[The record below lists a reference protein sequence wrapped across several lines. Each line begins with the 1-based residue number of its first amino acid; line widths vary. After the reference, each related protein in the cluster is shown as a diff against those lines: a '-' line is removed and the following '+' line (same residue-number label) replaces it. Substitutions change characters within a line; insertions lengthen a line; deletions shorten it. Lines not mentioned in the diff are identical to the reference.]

1 MASGDTPDLASIVS
15 ARATASVPPDV
26 QAMANALQ
34 ASYGAAA
41 RAVLAYGSSL
51 RGIALEDTL
60 VDFYVLV
67 SSYAETHRNPISRHA
82 NRLLPPNVYYF
93 EHEVGGRVLRAKVAV
108 VSLDQFERK
117 VSVATSNPYFW
128 ARFAQPCALVYARD
142 DEARTRTLGAL
153 GTAVATALTNA
164 APLTAKDDAASL
176 WIAVL
181 EATYRT
187 ELRPES
193 VSRASAIV
201 DADRAYYESL
211 ATSPGGREAI
221 RNGSAQDVSEASVRR
236 LWWRRRLAG
245 KLLTVARLIKAGF
258 TFQGGADYIAWK
270 ISRHSGI
277 EVTVTPWQRRHP
289 ILAALMLAPRLYFKG
304 GFR

>member
-1 MASGDTPDLASIVS
+1 MTSVDVRDLEAIVTE
-15 ARATASVPPDV
+15 RATAPVPADV
-26 QAMANALQ
+26 QAMADGLQ
-34 ASYGAAA
+34 AEYASSAEAI
-41 RAVLAYGSSL
+41 LAYGSSL

-67 SSYAETHRNPISRHA
+67 SSYKSIHRSRIARHA

-93 EHEVGGRVLRAKVAV
+93 EHEVSGRMLRAKVAV
-108 VSLDQFERK
+108 VSLEQFEQK
-117 VSVATSNPYFW
+117 VSPATSNPYFW
-128 ARFAQPCALVYARD
+128 ARFAQPCALVYARSND
-142 DEARTRTLGAL
+142 ARRRTLAALATAVGTALANAAAL
-153 GTAVATALTNA
+153 GAREGAALWVA
-164 APLTAKDDAASL
+164 
-176 WIAVL
+176 IL

-193 VSRASAIV
+193 SSRAGDIV
-201 DADRAYYESL
+201 DADRDYYESL
-211 ATSPGGREAI
+211 AASPDGQSAVSQ
-221 RNGSAQDVSEASVRR
+221 GSAQAVSTASVKR
-236 LWWRRRLAG
+236 LWWRRRIAG

-270 ISRHSGI
+270 VSRHSGI

-289 ILAALMLAPRLYFKG
+289 ILAALILAPRLYFKG

>member
-1 MASGDTPDLASIVS
+1 MTSSETPDLEAIVTE
-15 ARATASVPPDV
+15 RATAPVPADV
-26 QAMANALQ
+26 QAMADALRVE
-34 ASYGAAA
+34 YGASVEAI
-41 RAVLAYGSSL
+41 LAYGSSL

-60 VDFYVLV
+60 IDFYVLV
-67 SSYAETHRNPISRHA
+67 SSYEDTHHNRISRCA

-93 EHEVGGRVLRAKVAV
+93 EREIGGRALRAKVAV
-108 VSLDQFERK
+108 VSLGQFAGK
-117 VSVATSNPYFW
+117 VFLSTSNPYFW

-142 DEARTRTLGAL
+142 DAARSRTLDAL
-153 GTAVATALTNA
+153 ARAVWTTLTNA
-164 APLTAKDDAASL
+164 ALTGAKDGTAL
-176 WIAVL
+176 WVDIL

-201 DADRAYYESL
+201 DADRDYYEGL
-211 ATSPGGREAI
+211 AASPNGRRAIKGGLFRKMSKA
-221 RNGSAQDVSEASVRR
+221 AVRR

-245 KLLTVARLIKAGF
+245 KLLTVGRLIKAGF

-289 ILAALMLAPRLYFKG
+289 ILAALILAPRLYFKG